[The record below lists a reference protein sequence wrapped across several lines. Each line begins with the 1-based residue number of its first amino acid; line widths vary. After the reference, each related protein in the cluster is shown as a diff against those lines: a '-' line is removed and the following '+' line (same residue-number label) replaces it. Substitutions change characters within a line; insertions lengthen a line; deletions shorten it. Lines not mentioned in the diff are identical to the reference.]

1 MATTSVNVEL
11 TTAMA
16 EAAATEGISA
26 TVAAGSF
33 VIRFAGTHGAAN
45 IRVHDASGKLCHS
58 MEHRV
63 VSEQLTV
70 PVGDIL
76 PGVYF
81 LTVETGEL
89 NRTFKLPVVR

>member
-1 MATTSVNVEL
+1 
-11 TTAMA
+11 
-16 EAAATEGISA
+16 
-26 TVAAGSF
+26 
-33 VIRFAGTHGAAN
+33 
-45 IRVHDASGKLCHS
+45 